1 MANVQAMKESVKES
15 LLGSDHS
22 ADVQLSAQS
31 KAAFDKNARK
41 DPETGELIMTEEE
54 FVNAVAPPGEDY
66 VSLIWCSCCTRNVSH

>member
-15 LLGSDHS
+15 LLGSEQS

-31 KAAFDKNARK
+31 KAIFDKNVRK

-66 VSLIWCSCCTRNVSH
+66 VSPVWCSCCTRSVSH